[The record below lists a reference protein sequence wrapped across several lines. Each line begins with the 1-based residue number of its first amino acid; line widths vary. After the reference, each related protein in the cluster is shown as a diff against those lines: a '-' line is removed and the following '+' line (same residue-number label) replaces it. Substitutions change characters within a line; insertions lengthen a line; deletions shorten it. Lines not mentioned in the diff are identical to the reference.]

1 MKDENYIENLIGR
14 YLNGNCAQEDHQ
26 ELKKWIDESD
36 NNKTEF
42 LRLKDI
48 WDSTAGPKDKTEEK
62 LIAFYKNQLEKSNK
76 SRLLWVRYSSI
87 AAAVLLIGFILSVL
101 LPQIVVRPQG
111 NMQVFS
117 VPMGSKSKVFLADG
131 TEVNLNSGSEL
142 KFPENY
148 SASSRVVCL
157 TGEAFFKVK
166 SDPSHPFLVK
176 TTDFDVK
183 VTGTQFNVCTYDD
196 NTNSSATLAEG
207 KIHLKMNGSSQ
218 AFEIR
223 PGEKFDLNRE
233 THKYDLDKADVE
245 SEIAWKDN
253 ELIFSKIRF
262 PELAKRLERWY
273 DVKLNYSDSK
283 LINYT
288 FTGKFK
294 NQESI
299 WQVLDALKLTAPI
312 DYRKN
317 SFREFT
323 ISYKPLKLK

>member
-1 MKDENYIENLIGR
+1 MKDENYFENLIGR
-14 YLNGNCAQEDHQ
+14 YLNGNSAKEDHQ
-26 ELKKWIDESD
+26 ELKEWIDASED
-36 NNKTEF
+36 HKTEF
-42 LRLKDI
+42 LKLKDI
-48 WDSTAGPKDKTEEK
+48 WDSTANPKDKTEEK
-62 LIAFYKNQLEKSNK
+62 LIAFYKNQLERSNK
-76 SRLLWVRYSSI
+76 SRLLWIRYSSI

-101 LPQIVVRPQG
+101 LPQIVVQPHG

-117 VPMGSKSKVFLADG
+117 VPLGSKSKVFLADG

-142 KFPENY
+142 KFSENF
-148 SASSRVVCL
+148 SATNRVVSL

-166 SDPSHPFLVK
+166 SDASHPFVVK
-176 TTDFDVK
+176 TNDFDVQ
-183 VTGTQFNVCTYDD
+183 VTGTQFNVCTYED
-196 NTNSSATLAEG
+196 NTNSSTTLAEG
-207 KIHLKMNGSSQ
+207 KIQLKMNSSSQ
-218 AFEIR
+218 TFEIT

-233 THKYDLDKADVE
+233 THKYALDEADVE

-253 ELIFSKIRF
+253 EFIFSKIQF
-262 PELAKRLERWY
+262 TELAKKLERWY
-273 DVKLNYSDSK
+273 DVKLNYSDSR
-283 LINYT
+283 LINYA

-323 ISYKPLKLK
+323 ISYKPLK